1 MGSKRNWRKQKI
13 PTLKDNRRVLK
24 ILGNIRRSQGFK
36 TEERFMRAIENGNG
50 NNPNWYNGISKA
62 TTEQDQRGIDF
73 IVHTAFGNIFI
84 QIKSSEVGAI
94 KFLNKKQIKNK
105 NFRIVVLVIKNYYD
119 EENIRSIS
127 FFAIQAEIDFYK
139 KPSC

>member
-1 MGSKRNWRKQKI
+1 
-13 PTLKDNRRVLK
+13 
-24 ILGNIRRSQGFK
+24 
-36 TEERFMRAIENGNG
+36 MRAIENGNG

>member
-105 NFRIVVLVIKNYYD
+105 NFRIVVLVIK
-119 EENIRSIS
+119 IIMM
-127 FFAIQAEIDFYK
+127 K
-139 KPSC
+139 KT